1 MSDTNTNGAALANHS
16 AAPTGES
23 AELTLLKKIDGRL
36 DGIEQQI
43 GNVEKRAI
51 KYGAAAGAGAGAIA
65 GAIVSVGVMAAR
77 AKLGL

>member
-1 MSDTNTNGAALANHS
+1 MNDANTNDAGTND
-16 AAPTGES
+16 S
-23 AELTLLKKIDGRL
+23 AELALLKKIDGRL
-36 DGIEQQI
+36 GGIEQQI
-43 GNVEKRAI
+43 ANVEKRAI

>member
-1 MSDTNTNGAALANHS
+1 MSDHATNNEQAS
-16 AAPTGES
+16 DS
-23 AELTLLKKIDGRL
+23 AELALLKKIDGRL
-36 DGIEQQI
+36 GGIELQI
-43 GNVEKRAI
+43 ANVEKRAI